1 MASSIPALSAG
12 ILAANDTRGCPR
24 RDRDRGGGS
33 VRKPGPVLSGIP
45 PPKPPRRGG
54 VPLPFVAGIVD
65 DEYENR
71 RVRWLAMSE
80 FSTRTWEA
88 LLVDSYLTC
97 NYVSRSERFE
107 SEIKL
112 TEDESI

>member
-71 RVRWLAMSE
+71 RVKMACDVRVFYKNVGGVIS
-80 FSTRTWEA
+80 R
-88 LLVDSYLTC
+88 LVPDMQS
-97 NYVSRSERFE
+97 
-107 SEIKL
+107 
-112 TEDESI
+112 